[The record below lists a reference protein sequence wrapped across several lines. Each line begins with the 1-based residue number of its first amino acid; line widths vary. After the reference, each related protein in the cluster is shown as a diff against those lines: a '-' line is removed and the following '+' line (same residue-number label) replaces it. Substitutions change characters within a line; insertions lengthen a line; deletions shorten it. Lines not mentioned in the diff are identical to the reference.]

1 MNKDKF
7 FYNQICIDFIP
18 FNLYELINVFHI
30 TKWAEFLH
38 KINFKD
44 IKDVYSYLDKEI
56 NELKTKTK

>member
-18 FNLYELINVFHI
+18 FNLCEVINVFHI

-44 IKDVYSYLDKEI
+44 MKDVYSYLDKEI